1 VATQGRTPGTPLSPG
16 SDRCP
21 GLATASVPG
30 VSQPEVV
37 GLLLAA
43 GAGRRMGTPKAL
55 LRHPDG
61 EAWVSRSA
69 RVLSAGG
76 CARVLVVL
84 GAAAEQ
90 ARPLVPAGFAVVV
103 ADDWDEGM
111 GASLRCGLTALL
123 NQSTLPGR
131 PFRVQAV
138 LVGLVDTPG
147 VSAEVVSRVRAALT
161 GPDAL
166 ARAAYAG
173 VPGHPVLIGSAHWR
187 AAAQAASGDTGARE
201 YLAGRSVTLVE
212 CGDLGSGDDLD
223 LPVGPAR

>member
-1 VATQGRTPGTPLSPG
+1 M
-16 SDRCP
+16 
-21 GLATASVPG
+21 PG

-43 GAGRRMGTPKAL
+43 GAGRRMGSPKAL

-61 EAWVSRSA
+61 EAWVSRAA
-69 RVLSAGG
+69 RILAAGG
-76 CARVLVVL
+76 CDPVLVVL

-90 ARPLVPAGFAVVV
+90 VRPLVPAGFAVVV

-123 NQSTLPGR
+123 DQPTLLDQPPG
-131 PFRVQAV
+131 VQAV
-138 LVGLVDTPG
+138 LIGLVDTPG
-147 VSAEVVSRVRAALT
+147 VSAEVVARLRAALT
-161 GPDAL
+161 GPDGL

-187 AAAQAASGDTGARE
+187 AAAQAASGDTGARG
-201 YLAGRSVTLVE
+201 YLAGRAVTLVE
-212 CGDLGSGDDLD
+212 CGDLGFGDDVD

>member
-1 VATQGRTPGTPLSPG
+1 
-16 SDRCP
+16 
-21 GLATASVPG
+21 VPG
-30 VSQPEVV
+30 VSEPEVV

-61 EAWVSRSA
+61 EAWVSRAA
-69 RVLSAGG
+69 RILAAGG
-76 CARVLVVL
+76 CDRVLVVL

-123 NQSTLPGR
+123 DQPMLLDQSSLLDQPSGA
-131 PFRVQAV
+131 QAV

-147 VSAEVVSRVRAALT
+147 VSAEVVSRLRAALT

-201 YLAGRSVTLVE
+201 YLSGRSVTLVE
-212 CGDLGSGDDLD
+212 CGDLGSGDDVD